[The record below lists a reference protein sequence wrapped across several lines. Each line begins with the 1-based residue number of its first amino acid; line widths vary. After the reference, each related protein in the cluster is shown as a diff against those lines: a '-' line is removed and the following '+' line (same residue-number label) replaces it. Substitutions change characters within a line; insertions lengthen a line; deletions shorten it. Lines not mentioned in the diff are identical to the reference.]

1 MGKCSRQKFEKSGG
15 QQVGATTTNEPAS
28 FRSARDGAVVKK
40 NGSYLASRL
49 TGHSGL
55 EGGQSGRRFMVP
67 PSNKNLRREKNKNK
81 KDHPNSQTC
90 ADFFDE
96 NWRGL
101 QPYSTFLVK
110 SVQIDRF
117 LQKPCYAIHRY

>member
-1 MGKCSRQKFEKSGG
+1 VMVRGEK
-15 QQVGATTTNEPAS
+15 N
-28 FRSARDGAVVKK
+28 R
-40 NGSYLASRL
+40 SYLASRL

-90 ADFFDE
+90 ADFFDKT
-96 NWRGL
+96 GGVCS
-101 QPYSTFLVK
+101 PTAHFLSNLCRLIASYKNHAMQYIVIELAYFA
-110 SVQIDRF
+110 VFCTGRF
-117 LQKPCYAIHRY
+117 LFAIAAD

>member
-1 MGKCSRQKFEKSGG
+1 
-15 QQVGATTTNEPAS
+15 
-28 FRSARDGAVVKK
+28 
-40 NGSYLASRL
+40 
-49 TGHSGL
+49 
-55 EGGQSGRRFMVP
+55 MVP

-101 QPYSTFLVK
+101 QPYSTSTAHFLSNLCRLIASYKNHAMQYIVIELAYFA
-110 SVQIDRF
+110 VFCTGRF
-117 LQKPCYAIHRY
+117 LFAIAAD